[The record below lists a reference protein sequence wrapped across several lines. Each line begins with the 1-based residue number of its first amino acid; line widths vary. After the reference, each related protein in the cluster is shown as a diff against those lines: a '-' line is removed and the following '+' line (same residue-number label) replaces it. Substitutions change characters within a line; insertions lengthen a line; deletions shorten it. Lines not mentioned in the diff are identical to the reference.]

1 MKILPLWPSLGSFS
15 EGMVKASGGGNFAAA
30 DHSGGLTMSFFVKAP
45 NPASCWVRCLF
56 FFAFGDRKIP

>member
-1 MKILPLWPSLGSFS
+1 M
-15 EGMVKASGGGNFAAA
+15 GMTEASGGGNLAAA
-30 DHSGGLTMSFFVKAP
+30 DHSGGLTMSFFVKAL